1 MQRMHS
7 WMKGEVVER
16 LCGPAVGVSG
26 WAAVGD
32 RDLVA
37 EKGAERF
44 AEGICSSHPTY
55 RRRYMA

>member
-1 MQRMHS
+1 
-7 WMKGEVVER
+7 MKGEVVER